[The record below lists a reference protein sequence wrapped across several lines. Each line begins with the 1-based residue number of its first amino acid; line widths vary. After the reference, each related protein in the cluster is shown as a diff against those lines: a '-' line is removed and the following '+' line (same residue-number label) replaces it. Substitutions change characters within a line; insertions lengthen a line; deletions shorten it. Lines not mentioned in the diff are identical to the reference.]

1 MIDNAPEIDPQVEAP
16 ADEQL
21 DPSTEEAPESFSAD
35 YVRDLREEAAAHRV
49 KAKRVDD
56 ANARLVAAYATAD
69 GRLVDVEALT
79 MSEDM
84 LDDDGLV
91 DPEKV
96 AQAIADLIAAK
107 PYLASRKPTT
117 PLPQGVREDVPAMPG
132 LFDLIRERA

>member
-1 MIDNAPEIDPQVEAP
+1 MIDNAPEIDAQAEPR

-21 DPSTEEAPESFSAD
+21 DPATEEAPESFSAD

-79 MSEDM
+79 MSGDM

-96 AQAIADLIAAK
+96 AGAIADLIAAK

-117 PLPQGVREDVPAMPG
+117 PLPQGVREDVPTMPG
-132 LFDLIRERA
+132 LFDFIRERA

>member
-1 MIDNAPEIDPQVEAP
+1 MIDNAPEIEAQPDAP

-21 DPSTEEAPESFSAD
+21 DPATDEAPESFSAD

-91 DPEKV
+91 DPAKV
-96 AQAIADLIAAK
+96 TAAIADLIAAK

-117 PLPQGVREDVPAMPG
+117 PLPQGVREDVPTTPG

>member
-1 MIDNAPEIDPQVEAP
+1 MIDNAPETEPQADAP

-21 DPSTEEAPESFSAD
+21 DPATEEAPETFSAD

-79 MSEDM
+79 MSDDM

-96 AQAIADLIAAK
+96 GQAIADLIAAK

-117 PLPQGVREDVPAMPG
+117 PLPQGVREDVPTMPG

>member
-1 MIDNAPEIDPQVEAP
+1 MIDNSPEIDAQADAP

-21 DPSTEEAPESFSAD
+21 DPATEEAPESFSAD

-84 LDDDGLV
+84 LDEEGLV
-91 DPEKV
+91 DPAKV
-96 AQAIADLIAAK
+96 TAAIGDLIAAK

-117 PLPQGVREDVPAMPG
+117 PLPQGVREDVPTTPG

>member
-1 MIDNAPEIDPQVEAP
+1 MIENAPEIDPQADVP

-21 DPSTEEAPESFSAD
+21 DPGTEEAPETFSAD

-79 MSEDM
+79 MSDDI

-91 DPEKV
+91 DPAKV
-96 AQAIADLIAAK
+96 TAAIADLIAAK

-117 PLPQGVREDVPAMPG
+117 PLPQGVREDVPTMPG